1 LYGNGNL
8 PVARLRTAIVGFA
21 AGVWLLQWQPE
32 LPGWAVIVA
41 GLAIPVVLGLAWLTA
56 AAASPDSRSFS
67 LRIRHAFAAI
77 LLLAAVF
84 GFSWAAAVAQWRL
97 ADRLDPGWEGI
108 DVTLTGVIA
117 GLPQPFERGVRFEFD
132 VESVQPA
139 AAIVPQRVSIAWYN
153 GLTPEEYQVVMPVR
167 AGERWRLA
175 VRLRLPHGLAN
186 PHGFDYE
193 AWLLER
199 GIRATGFVRVRGGSE
214 RLDALVMR
222 PAYLIERLRERIRD
236 RFQDALEGAPYAG
249 ILIALAIGDQR
260 AIEPDDWQVF
270 ARTGVSHLMSI
281 SGLHVTMV
289 SGLFAWLVFNVWRRV
304 PRLALRL
311 PAQKAAALAAIAGAL
326 AYCLISGFAV
336 PAQRTL
342 YMVSVVALALWLDRA
357 SSGSRVLAWAL
368 AAVLVLD
375 PWAVL
380 AAGFW
385 LSFGAVA
392 LIFYLGACRPERRG
406 WLAQWAAVQWAV
418 TLGLAPLTLVIFQ
431 QVSLVSP
438 LANAVAIPL
447 VSLVVTPL
455 ALAGAVLP
463 FDFPLHLAHW
473 LLEWLLPL
481 LEFLA
486 GLEGAVWTQHAPA
499 EWTLPPAMLG
509 ACWLLAPRGTPA
521 RVLGVTLL
529 LPMFAVMPA
538 SPGDGE
544 LWLTFFDVGQGMA
557 VAARTRRHVLLYDA
571 GPSWGEQSD
580 SGARVV
586 LPFLRGEGVSA
597 IDMLVVSHDDSDHSG
612 GALSILNALPVAHLS
627 SSLGAGN
634 PLNQRA
640 VAPHAYRSVCA
651 AGQRWQWD
659 GVRFEFLHP
668 SAALLGNPFLSG
680 NDGSCVLRIET
691 ASGSVSLAGDMER
704 AAEQALLS
712 NQRERL
718 KTDVLLVPHHGSGTS
733 SGAEF
738 VAAAAP
744 AHAVFQ
750 VGYRNRFGHP
760 RADVLRRYAGQGSDI
775 LRTDAHG
782 AIGMRFA
789 EGTISVEKR
798 REVSRRYWMN

>member
-1 LYGNGNL
+1 M
-8 PVARLRTAIVGFA
+8 RLAVVGFA
-21 AGVWLLQWQPE
+21 AGVWFLQSRAA
-32 LPGWAVIVA
+32 LPGWEGIVL
-41 GLAIPVVLGLAWLTA
+41 GLAIPAVLTFSWRVATSRV
-56 AAASPDSRSFS
+56 ASPPPDSR
-67 LRIRHAFAAI
+67 ATAAT
-77 LLLAAVF
+77 LLNALGCALLGAVF
-84 GFSWAAAVAQWRL
+84 GFAWAAAVAQWRL
-97 ADRLDPGWEGI
+97 ADRLDPAWEGK
-108 DVTLTGVIA
+108 DVTLTGVIS
-117 GLPQPFERGVRFEFD
+117 GLPQPFERGVRFEFE
-132 VESVQPA
+132 VESAQPA
-139 AAIVPQRVSIAWYN
+139 EAIVPQRVSIAWYN

-199 GIRATGFVRVRGGSE
+199 GIRATGFVRVRGGNE
-214 RLDALVMR
+214 RFDALVAR
-222 PAYLIERLRERIRD
+222 PSYLIERLRERIRE
-236 RFQDALEGAPYAG
+236 RLWEALEGAPYAG

-260 AIEPDDWQVF
+260 AIEPEDWQVF

-289 SGLFAWLVFNVWRRV
+289 SGLFAWLVFNLWRRV
-304 PRLALRL
+304 PWLALRL
-311 PAQKAAALAAIAGAL
+311 PAQKAAAAAAIVGAL

-342 YMVSVVALALWLDRA
+342 YMVSAVAIALGLNRA

-380 AAGFW
+380 APGFW

-392 LIFYLGACRPERRG
+392 LIFYVGACRPERRG
-406 WLAQWAAVQWAV
+406 WLAQWGAVQWAV

-463 FDFPLHLAHW
+463 FDFPLHIAHW

-481 LEFLA
+481 LRFLA
-486 GLEGAVWTQHAPA
+486 GIEGAVWTQHAPA
-499 EWTLPPAMLG
+499 PWTVPLAMLG
-509 ACWLLAPRGTPA
+509 ACWLLAPRGTPS
-521 RVLGVTLL
+521 RVIGVTLL
-529 LPMFAVMPA
+529 LPMFMVKPTL
-538 SPGDGE
+538 PGEGE
-544 LWLTFFDVGQGMA
+544 LWLTFLDVGQGMA
-557 VAARTRRHVLLYDA
+557 VEVRTRHHVLLYDT

-586 LPFLRGEGVSA
+586 LPFLRGEGVSV
-597 IDMLVVSHDDSDHSG
+597 IDMMLVSHDDSDHSG
-612 GALSILNALPVAHLS
+612 GAASILRALPVAHLS
-627 SSLGAGN
+627 SSLGADN
-634 PLNQRA
+634 PLNLRDI
-640 VAPHAYRSVCA
+640 APDAYRSVCG

-668 SAALLGNPFLSG
+668 TAALLGNPFLSG

-691 ASGSVSLAGDMER
+691 SSGSVLLAGDIER
-704 AAEQALLS
+704 YTEQVLLS
-712 NQRERL
+712 QQLERL
-718 KTDVLLVPHHGSGTS
+718 KADVLLVPHHGSGTS
-733 SGAEF
+733 SSAAF
-738 VAAAAP
+738 VAAVAP

-760 RADVLRRYAGQGSDI
+760 RADVLRRYVQQGSNI
-775 LRTDAHG
+775 LRSDAHG
-782 AIGMRFA
+782 AIRVRFERGA
-789 EGTISVEKR
+789 ISVEKR
-798 REVSRRYWMN
+798 RETSRRYWQGS

>member
-1 LYGNGNL
+1 VL
-8 PVARLRTAIVGFA
+8 GFA
-21 AGVWLLQWQPE
+21 AGAWLLQWQAH
-32 LPGWAVIVA
+32 LPGWPLIAA
-41 GLAIPVVLGLAWLTA
+41 GLLFAPVIGVLAPRGLLPGPDA
-56 AAASPDSRSFS
+56 APPARRRPRA
-67 LRIRHAFAAI
+67 LLAAFAAA
-77 LLLAAVF
+77 LF
-84 GFSWAAAVAQWRL
+84 GFAYAAAMAQWRL
-97 ADRLDPGWEGI
+97 ADRLDPDWEGR

-117 GLPQPFERGVRFEFD
+117 GLPQPFERGVRFEFE
-132 VESVQPA
+132 VEAVQPA
-139 AAIVPQRVSIAWYN
+139 AAVVPQRISIAWYN
-153 GLTPEEYQVVMPVR
+153 GLTPEEYQVLMPVR
-167 AGERWRLA
+167 AGERWRIA
-175 VRLRLPHGLAN
+175 ARLRLPHGLAN

-214 RLDALVMR
+214 RLDTLVVR
-222 PAYLIERLRERIRD
+222 PAYLIERMRERIRD

-289 SGLFAWLVFNVWRRV
+289 SGLFAWLVFNLWRRV
-304 PRLALRL
+304 PGLALRL
-311 PAQKAAALAAIAGAL
+311 PAQKAAAAAAIAGAL

-368 AAVLVLD
+368 AAVLLLD

-380 AAGFW
+380 APGFW

-392 LIFYLGACRPERRG
+392 FIFYVGAYRPEPRG
-406 WLAQWAAVQWAV
+406 WLAQWGAVQWAV

-455 ALAGAVLP
+455 ALLGAVLP
-463 FDFPLHLAHW
+463 FDVPLHLAHW

-486 GLEGAVWTQHAPA
+486 GIEGAVWTQHAPA
-499 EWTLPPAMLG
+499 AWTVPLAMLG
-509 ACWLLAPRGTPA
+509 ACWLLAPRGIPA
-521 RVLGVTLL
+521 RVIGATLL
-529 LPMFAVMPA
+529 LPLFAVTPA
-538 SPGDGE
+538 LPAEGE
-544 LWLTFFDVGQGMA
+544 LWLSFLDVGQGMA
-557 VAARTRRHVLLYDA
+557 VEARTRHHVLLYDS

-586 LPFLRGEGVSA
+586 LPFLRGEGVA
-597 IDMLVVSHDDSDHSG
+597 VIDMLVVSHDDSDHSG
-612 GALSILNALPVAHLS
+612 GAASILRALPVAHLS
-627 SSLGAGN
+627 SSLGADN
-634 PLNQRA
+634 PLNQRRI
-640 VAPHAYRSVCA
+640 APDAYRSVCA

-668 SAALLGNPFLSG
+668 NAALLGNPFLSG
-680 NDGSCVLRIET
+680 NDGSCVLRIQT
-691 ASGSVSLAGDMER
+691 ASGSALLAGDIER
-704 AAEQALLS
+704 ASEQLLLAQ
-712 NQRERL
+712 QRERL
-718 KTDVLLVPHHGSGTS
+718 KADVLLVPHHGSGTS
-733 SGAEF
+733 STAAF
-738 VAAAAP
+738 VAAVAP
-744 AHAVFQ
+744 AQALFQ

-760 RADVLRRYAGQGSDI
+760 RADVLRRYVEQGSNI
-775 LRTDAHG
+775 LRSDTHG
-782 AIGMRFA
+782 AIRVRFA
-789 EGTISVEKR
+789 DGAISVEKR
-798 REVSRRYWMN
+798 RETARRYWQER

>member
-1 LYGNGNL
+1 M
-8 PVARLRTAIVGFA
+8 ATAAWSGTRPAAKRFLGSLVA
-21 AGVWLLQWQPE
+21 AGIGALFGFIQ
-32 LPGWAVIVA
+32 
-41 GLAIPVVLGLAWLTA
+41 A
-56 AAASPDSRSFS
+56 AA
-67 LRIRHAFAAI
+67 I
-77 LLLAAVF
+77 
-84 GFSWAAAVAQWRL
+84 AQWRL
-97 ADRLDPGWEGI
+97 ADRLDPAWEGK

-117 GLPQPFERGVRFEFD
+117 GLPQPFERGVRFDFE
-132 VESVQPA
+132 VESALPA
-139 AAIVPQRVSIAWYN
+139 EAIVPQRVSIAWYN

-175 VRLRLPHGLAN
+175 ARLRRPHGLAN

-214 RLDALVMR
+214 RLDALVAR
-222 PAYLIERLRERIRD
+222 PSYLIERLRERIRD
-236 RFQDALEGAPYAG
+236 RFQDALEDAPYAG

-260 AIEPDDWQVF
+260 AIEPGDWQVF

-289 SGLFAWLVFNVWRRV
+289 SGLCAWLVFNLWRRL
-304 PRLALRL
+304 PWLALRL
-311 PAQKAAALAAIAGAL
+311 PAQKAAAAAAIFGAL
-326 AYCLISGFAV
+326 GYCLISGFAV

-342 YMVSVVALALWLDRA
+342 YMVSVVALALWLNRA

-380 AAGFW
+380 APGFW

-392 LIFYLGACRPERRG
+392 LIFYVGACRPERRG
-406 WLAQWAAVQWAV
+406 WLAQWGAVQWAV

-463 FDFPLHLAHW
+463 FDFPLHIAHW

-486 GLEGAVWTQHAPA
+486 GIEGAVWTQHAPA
-499 EWTLPPAMLG
+499 PWTLALALLG
-509 ACWLLAPRGTPA
+509 TCWLLAPRGTPA
-521 RVLGVTLL
+521 RVIGATLF
-529 LPMFAVMPA
+529 LPMFAVLPA
-538 SPGDGE
+538 LPGEGE
-544 LWLTFFDVGQGMA
+544 LWLTFLDVGQGMA
-557 VAARTRRHVLLYDA
+557 VAVHTRHHVLLYDA

-580 SGARVV
+580 SGTRVV
-586 LPFLRGEGVSA
+586 LPFLRGEGISD
-597 IDMLVVSHDDSDHSG
+597 IDMMVVSHDDSDHSG
-612 GALSILNALPVAHLS
+612 GAASILRALPVAHLS
-627 SSLGAGN
+627 SSLEEGN
-634 PLNQRA
+634 ALNQRP
-640 VAPHAYRSVCA
+640 VAPHAYRSACV

-668 SAALLGNPFLSG
+668 NAALLGNPFLSG
-680 NDGSCVLRIET
+680 NDASCVLRIET
-691 ASGSVSLAGDMER
+691 ASGSALLAGDIER
-704 AAEQALLS
+704 AAEQLLLS
-712 NQRERL
+712 KQGGRL
-718 KTDVLLVPHHGSGTS
+718 KADVLLVPHHGSGTS
-733 SGAEF
+733 STAGF
-738 VAAAAP
+738 VAAVAP

-750 VGYRNRFGHP
+750 AGYRNRFGHP
-760 RADVLRRYAGQGSDI
+760 RADVLRRYAEQGSNI
-775 LRTDAHG
+775 LRSDTHG
-782 AIGMRFA
+782 AIRVRLAGA
-789 EGTISVEKR
+789 AISVEKR
-798 REVSRRYWMN
+798 RESSRRYWQDR